1 MSQKKRPPEAD
12 QAGGGM
18 IPLEHYLILSAVL
31 FTIGVLGVLIRRN
44 ALMILLALEIMLNAV
59 NLSFVAFSRFSGN
72 LDGQIF
78 VFFIMTIAAAEVAVG
93 LAILIAL
100 FRNKRSVDTDHIK
113 SLRW

>member
-1 MSQKKRPPEAD
+1 
-12 QAGGGM
+12 M
-18 IPLEHYLILSAVL
+18 ISLQHYLILSGIL
-31 FTIGVLGVLIRRN
+31 FTTGILGVLLRRN
-44 ALMILLALEIMLNAV
+44 ALMILLSLEIMLNAV

-93 LAILIAL
+93 LAILITL
-100 FRNKRSVDTDHIK
+100 FRNKKSVDTDYIK